1 MKKFIIRI
9 DDVHE
14 GMNFVRFNDFINT
27 LDILSIKP
35 IIGVIP
41 NNKDNSLITKNKT
54 SKIIF
59 WNKIRSLYESKKC
72 DIALHGYDHIY
83 VNNSRGILKYGR
95 KSEFSGIDYNIQYE
109 KIKKG
114 LDIFNNYGIKTQLF
128 MAPSHTF
135 DLNTIKALNKLGI
148 KYITDGYNLYPY
160 KKYNII
166 FFPQL
171 FSGFL
176 NFGFGLYTACVHLDT
191 MSEKDYLKLK
201 SKLINYSDKMTSF
214 SEEKKNWNKGFLSF
228 LLYYPISLIFKFLR
242 R

>member
-1 MKKFIIRI
+1 MKKFIVRI

-27 LDILSIKP
+27 LSMLSIKP

-41 NNKDNSLITKNKT
+41 HNKDTSLITKNKIP
-54 SKIIF
+54 KKIF
-59 WNKIRSLYESKKC
+59 WNKIRSLYETNKC

-83 VNNSRGILKYGR
+83 LNNSRGILKYGR

-114 LDIFNNYGIKTQLF
+114 LDIFNNMGVKTELF

-135 DLNTIKALNKLGI
+135 DLNTITALNNLGI
-148 KYITDGYNLYPY
+148 KYITDGFNLFPY
-160 KKYNII
+160 KKFNII
-166 FFPQL
+166 FFPHL

-176 NFGFGLYTACVHLDT
+176 NFGFGLYTICLHLDT
-191 MSEKDYLKLK
+191 MSEKDYVSLK
-201 SKLINYSDKMTSF
+201 SKLITHSNNITSF
-214 SEEKKNWNKGFLSF
+214 SKEKENWNKGFFSF
-228 LLYYPISLIFKFLR
+228 LLHYPISFIFKFLR